1 MALQH
6 VTKRAVFTGRPFLST
21 SVEYEKIQ
29 RVQQEMHENLSR
41 EEKSPSPAKG
51 WRNINMWILTT
62 PKLIITR
69 LGLGP
74 NATATHTLTTNYCYL
89 WSNDTTGRGTTKLW
103 DAPGE
108 LLPNR
113 RWNPVIYRVANS
125 ILPFSPLRC
134 RFLFSSP
141 HHFLLPPP
149 RDRSSRL
156 RWSGSSREPLATA
169 AREREVALD
178 SPGDGFTLWV
188 LDGRLPLLLENN
200 LLVRLYCC
208 SLGSTDEPG
217 LLLDAIAL
225 LDALPVRED
234 VRGLSTVLSPDR
246 SVLCIW
252 ENRAMHG

>member
-1 MALQH
+1 MIQQAGALRNYGMPQGNCCQIGGEILS
-6 VTKRAVFTGRPFLST
+6 FTESQTAFFPFL
-21 SVEYEKIQ
+21 
-29 RVQQEMHENLSR
+29 
-41 EEKSPSPAKG
+41 
-51 WRNINMWILTT
+51 
-62 PKLIITR
+62 
-69 LGLGP
+69 
-74 NATATHTLTTNYCYL
+74 
-89 WSNDTTGRGTTKLW
+89 
-103 DAPGE
+103 
-108 LLPNR
+108 
-113 RWNPVIYRVANS
+113 
-125 ILPFSPLRC
+125 LRC
-134 RFLFSSP
+134 RFLFSSH

-178 SPGDGFTLWV
+178 SPGDGLTLWV

-246 SVLCIW
+246 SVLCI
-252 ENRAMHG
+252 